1 MLDTVMSPFSG
12 RQGKLEVSTVN
23 TVMDSYNEETAAV
36 T

>member
-12 RQGKLEVSTVN
+12 RQGKLEVN